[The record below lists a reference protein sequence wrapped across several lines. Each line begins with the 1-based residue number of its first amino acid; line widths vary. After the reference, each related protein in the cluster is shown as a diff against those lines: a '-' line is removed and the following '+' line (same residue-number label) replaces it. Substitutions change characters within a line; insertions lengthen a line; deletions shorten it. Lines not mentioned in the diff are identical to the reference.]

1 MPPVAKNKKFDNN
14 IEIQNTSVDFNTL
27 NQTEE
32 EGINAYGT
40 DHESESESDFFTDIS
55 EHDSSGSDFCST
67 TKIKLYPINL
77 MQIIVKNI
85 AKFELI
91 YNAIHNYFSLFCQET
106 SIICILDW

>member
-40 DHESESESDFFTDIS
+40 DHESESESDFF
-55 EHDSSGSDFCST
+55 HR
-67 TKIKLYPINL
+67 Y
-77 MQIIVKNI
+77 
-85 AKFELI
+85 
-91 YNAIHNYFSLFCQET
+91 
-106 SIICILDW
+106 